1 MGYQLTEDQTLIRN
15 MVREF
20 AENEVKPIAAEI
32 DKNHR
37 FPTETVKRMAELG
50 LFGLSTPEALGG
62 GGDSA
67 EDVLSYIL
75 AVEELSRVC
84 ATHGVILSAH
94 VSLGMYPILKYGS
107 DAIQAKYIPDLAA
120 GTKLA
125 AVCLTEAGAGTDAA
139 SQQTVAEKKGD
150 KYVVN
155 GAKVF
160 ITNGAVADNFIIF
173 AMTDKSKGLKG
184 ITAFT
189 VEKSFPGFQVG
200 QVEDKMGICAS
211 STTEIIFKDMEV
223 PADHM
228 LGKEGEGFKIAMQT
242 LDGGRVGIGAQA
254 LGIAQGALEAAI
266 SYAKERKQFG
276 KPISANQGIQWML
289 AEMAT
294 KIEAA
299 RLLVYQA
306 ANMKGAGV
314 RFSKE
319 AAMAKLFAAE
329 TAMDVTTKSVQI
341 HGGIGYTR
349 SYPVERMMRDAKIT
363 EIYEGTSEV
372 QKMVIAGNILA

>member
-1 MGYQLTEDQTLIRN
+1 
-15 MVREF
+15 
-20 AENEVKPIAAEI
+20 
-32 DKNHR
+32 
-37 FPTETVKRMAELG
+37 MA
-50 LFGLSTPEALGG
+50 
-62 GGDSA
+62 
-67 EDVLSYIL
+67 
-75 AVEELSRVC
+75 
-84 ATHGVILSAH
+84 
-94 VSLGMYPILKYGS
+94 
-107 DAIQAKYIPDLAA
+107 
-120 GTKLA
+120 
-125 AVCLTEAGAGTDAA
+125 
-139 SQQTVAEKKGD
+139 
-150 KYVVN
+150 
-155 GAKVF
+155 
-160 ITNGAVADNFIIF
+160 
-173 AMTDKSKGLKG
+173 
-184 ITAFT
+184 
-189 VEKSFPGFQVG
+189 
-200 QVEDKMGICAS
+200 
-211 STTEIIFKDMEV
+211 DMEV

>member
-107 DAIQAKYIPDLAA
+107 DAIKEKYIPDLAA
-120 GTKLA
+120 GKKLA
-125 AVCLTEAGAGTDAA
+125 AFCLTEAGAGTDAA

-349 SYPVERMMRDAKIT
+349 SYPV
-363 EIYEGTSEV
+363 
-372 QKMVIAGNILA
+372 